1 METVSTNS
9 QVAPGSMTAVTWEQC
24 RVAAADLWSRIAN
37 DDPTYLYGVPRG
49 GCTAATMVQAA
60 ACLGHRHVTLVD
72 EPIRGAI
79 IIDDLVD
86 SGRTL
91 AQFAERG
98 FQVDALFR
106 KPTSPITLA
115 PDAITVEGWQTFPW
129 EANEGTGAEDLVIR
143 LLQFIGEDPT
153 RDGLRDT
160 PKRVLKAWKEMTVG
174 YGQDPKAILSR
185 SFDQSHDELILLR
198 GVRFTSCCEHHLL
211 PFTGT
216 AAIGYIPSPTGGV
229 VGISKLAR
237 VLECFARRLQLQE
250 RLTKQVADAITEAL
264 SPLGVG
270 VVIRASHSCMSCRGC
285 LQPDSDLITSV
296 MTGMLRDST
305 PARAE
310 FLSLV
315 NL

>member
-1 METVSTNS
+1 MECAIT
-9 QVAPGSMTAVTWEQC
+9 QLTWGELYQ
-24 RVAAADLWSRIAN
+24 AAGLLWERQKGKGWQYI
-37 DDPTYLYGVPRG
+37 YGVPRG
-49 GCTAATMVQAA
+49 GCSAALLVQSLAHRDGQSIMV
-60 ACLGHRHVTLVD
+60 LD
-72 EPIRGAI
+72 EPDAAGTTLIV
-79 IIDDLVD
+79 DDIVD
-86 SGRTL
+86 SGKTL
-91 AQFAERG
+91 RPFIDQEYT
-98 FQVDALFR
+98 VDALYR
-106 KPTSPITLA
+106 SRQA
-115 PDAITVEGWQTFPW
+115 PKEIAPHAVRVNGWITFPF
-129 EANEGTGAEDLVIR
+129 ERNERNEGTGAEDLVIR
-143 LLQFIGEDPT
+143 LLQFIGEDPN
-153 RDGLRDT
+153 RDGLKDT